1 MSLVDHRGCS
11 ITGATPEALAAYERA
26 LTAFQGW
33 RTGAD
38 AELEIALAE
47 APAFVMAHVLRA
59 YQLIC
64 SRDPRQVRQAHSAL
78 ARATAL
84 ESNGRERM
92 HLAAI
97 ATVLADDYEGAKVR
111 LGELLDEHP
120 RDALALQVAHA
131 FDHVTGDEER
141 MRDRVSSVLPAW
153 SRDLPGYHTIL
164 SMHAFSLEE
173 SGEYARAQDVA
184 LSALELDP
192 HDARAHHAMAHIFE
206 MTEQPDAG
214 VRWMRRHIAAWS
226 EGTIVATHCWWHLAL
241 FHLARAEW
249 GHALALYDQR
259 VRAGHSTQIADLIDA
274 AALLWRLDLHCADLG
289 MRWAE
294 LAAAWASHI
303 DDGFCSFN
311 DLHAA
316 LAFVGAHEWGL
327 ARRLETSL
335 IDAQSKP
342 TRHGSATREL
352 GLASCRAMM
361 AFGRGDDTLAVTL
374 LASLP
379 ALAHRLGGSHAQ
391 RDVLHLTLRE
401 AVERICAVAHR
412 SPQSA

>member
-1 MSLVDHRGCS
+1 MSTLDHRGCS
-11 ITGATPEALAAYERA
+11 VTGATPGALAAYERA

-33 RTGAD
+33 RTGVD
-38 AELEIALAE
+38 AELAIALRE
-47 APAFVMAHVLRA
+47 APDFVMPHVLRA

-64 SRDPRQVRQAHSAL
+64 SRDPRQVRKAHPVL
-78 ARATAL
+78 ARAAALTA
-84 ESNGRERM
+84 NPREQM

-97 ATVLADDYEGAKVR
+97 AAALADDYEGAKTR
-111 LGELLDEHP
+111 LGELLGEHP

-131 FDHVTGDEER
+131 FDHVTGDEAH
-141 MRDRVSSVLPAW
+141 MRHRVASVLPAW
-153 SRDLPGYHTIL
+153 SADLPGYHTIL

-173 SGEYARAQDVA
+173 SGEYAHAQDVA
-184 LSALELDP
+184 LAALELDP
-192 HDARAHHAMAHIFE
+192 DDARAHHAMAHIFE
-206 MTEQPDAG
+206 MTEQADAG

-226 EGTIVATHCWWHLAL
+226 EGTVVATHCWWHLAL

-249 GHALALYDQR
+249 AHALALYDRR
-259 VRAGHSTQIADLIDA
+259 VRAGHSTAIADLIDA
-274 AALLWRLDLHCADLG
+274 AALLWRLDLHRTDLAA
-289 MRWAE
+289 RWVE

-311 DLHAA
+311 DLHGA
-316 LAFVGAHEWGL
+316 LAFVGARDWGL
-327 ARRLETSL
+327 AQRLERSL
-335 IDAQSKP
+335 IDAQSRP
-342 TRHGSATREL
+342 TRHGIATREL

-361 AFGRGDDTLAVTL
+361 AFGRGDDSLAITL

-401 AVERICAVAHR
+401 AVERVCAAACR
-412 SPQSA
+412 SLQGA

>member
-1 MSLVDHRGCS
+1 MSLVDHRGDS

-33 RTGAD
+33 RIGAD
-38 AELEIALAE
+38 AELEIALAD
-47 APAFVMAHVLRA
+47 APTFVMAHVLRA

-64 SRDPRQVRQAHSAL
+64 SRDPRQVRQGRSVW
-78 ARATAL
+78 ARTTTLTAN
-84 ESNGRERM
+84 SRERM

-97 ATVLADDYEGAKVR
+97 DAVLADDYEAAKTR
-111 LGELLDEHP
+111 LSELLDQHP

-131 FDHVTGDEER
+131 FDHVTGDEGH
-141 MRDRVSSVLPAW
+141 MRHRVASVLPAW
-153 SRDLPGYHTIL
+153 SPDLPGYHTIL

-173 SGEYARAQDVA
+173 SGEYAHAQDVA
-184 LSALELDP
+184 QAALELNP
-192 HDARAHHAMAHIFE
+192 RDARAHHAMAHIFE
-206 MTEQPDAG
+206 MTGQADAG

-226 EGTIVATHCWWHLAL
+226 EGTVVATHCWWHLAL

-249 GHALALYDQR
+249 GHALALYDRR

-274 AALLWRLDLHCADLG
+274 AALLWRLDLHCTDLG
-289 MRWAE
+289 ARWVE
-294 LAAAWASHI
+294 LASAWASHI

-335 IDAQSKP
+335 IAAQSKP

-352 GLASCRAMM
+352 GLTSCRAMM
-361 AFGRGDDTLAVTL
+361 AFGRGNDTLAITL

-379 ALAHRLGGSHAQ
+379 ALAHRFGGSHAQ
-391 RDVLHLTLRE
+391 RDVLHITLRE